1 MLLSMRKII
10 LTENEADNIK
20 SQHDDIDR
28 NLMNFLLR
36 RIQVNKR
43 QIGDMWKDIEPMT
56 VTEYTFLEL
65 PGYGFNSFSS
75 KKDMEKKIINM
86 LYENDRVG
94 EEVYEFK
101 NELDKNRQK
110 IVRTI
115 RSFLNFILPKK

>member
-1 MLLSMRKII
+1 MLISEEEK
-10 LTENEADNIK
+10 NEIK

-36 RIQVNKR
+36 RIQVNEK
-43 QIGDMWKDIEPMT
+43 QIGSMWEDIEPMT

-75 KKDMEKKIINM
+75 KKDTEKKIINM

-110 IVRTI
+110 IIKTI